1 MPYIGADMIKEARE
15 IERQKVLNELRD
27 LIEQEKS
34 DGGSYDGFEYGQGER
49 DMKKRVLTIL
59 RRYGA
64 ES

>member
-34 DGGSYDGFEYGQGER
+34 DGGRYDGFEYGQGER